1 MNLEGKTALVT
12 GAARRIGKS
21 IALLLAQQ
29 GVDVALHYHNSRN
42 EAEEVF
48 GEIHGMGRRCW
59 MTSHDLSDSINTE
72 SWFRNLLSETGN
84 LDILVNSASEFTG
97 GGYMKMSSVELTR
110 SMNLHVQSPLIMI
123 RIMHET
129 GLAGSVVNILDT
141 RVADRDPAHSAYH
154 LGKRGLYTLTRDLAV
169 EMAPTLR
176 INAVAPGVILPPTG
190 TDETWIER
198 LKSTNPLLE
207 RGTLKDVCDAVL
219 YLLGAGFVTGQ
230 VIFVDGGR
238 HLKGNAYGM

>member
-1 MNLEGKTALVT
+1 M
-12 GAARRIGKS
+12 
-21 IALLLAQQ
+21 
-29 GVDVALHYHNSRN
+29 
-42 EAEEVF
+42 
-48 GEIHGMGRRCW
+48 
-59 MTSHDLSDSINTE
+59 
-72 SWFRNLLSETGN
+72 
-84 LDILVNSASEFTG
+84 
-97 GGYMKMSSVELTR
+97 
-110 SMNLHVQSPLIMI
+110 
-123 RIMHET
+123 
-129 GLAGSVVNILDT
+129 NILDT

-176 INAVAPGVILPPTG
+176 INAVAPGVILPPPG

-207 RGTLKDVCDAVL
+207 RGTVKDVCDAVL